1 MFFGIIRKR
10 LTNPFGFFKMIEGVY
25 MSNEQDERTPDHMKA
40 FFPRFRTRGIT
51 GTQIS
56 GGKITGK
63 EQNPKLTG
71 LNWIQEAENM
81 LQTDPVVRRSWHM
94 LRQTLLSASWR
105 FEPGVEGD
113 AVADELARFCNE
125 AFGFDGYAGQMSSPF
140 EEQLGYL
147 LEFVPLGYRY
157 AEEIYKVGPDANGEI
172 KVWLDYYADREPSA
186 HSQWLTRDGQ
196 HLDGVLQ
203 NVVGFTYNPEPIPAN
218 KLLLL
223 TLNRTGSNFEGI
235 GMLRPVWWWWRTKQ
249 RVSNLMCVGLERW
262 AIPTPKVKV
271 DRSQAEMQGLTDAD
285 LNVMIDEAVDQAEAF
300 LSTELS
306 YLVESPVI
314 EFDSYGMTPNL
325 YSQGPLDII
334 KECDNQISQAF
345 LTQFA
350 NLGISDTGSRS
361 VGEVH
366 LSVFRRA
373 AINLCDIVAG
383 QISGVDRRGGGTV
396 GRLIRWNYGAVDPSK
411 LPRLVHTGLDTDD
424 LAESMGML
432 PGLVQSGLLTPDD
445 ELERALR
452 ERLGAGDLPEIA
464 ERSPLDRSMS
474 GKGGV
479 SAFAETLIRRK
490 GR

>member
-1 MFFGIIRKR
+1 
-10 LTNPFGFFKMIEGVY
+10 
-25 MSNEQDERTPDHMKA
+25 
-40 FFPRFRTRGIT
+40 
-51 GTQIS
+51 
-56 GGKITGK
+56 
-63 EQNPKLTG
+63 
-71 LNWIQEAENM
+71 
-81 LQTDPVVRRSWHM
+81 
-94 LRQTLLSASWR
+94 
-105 FEPGVEGD
+105 
-113 AVADELARFCNE
+113 
-125 AFGFDGYAGQMSSPF
+125 
-140 EEQLGYL
+140 
-147 LEFVPLGYRY
+147 
-157 AEEIYKVGPDANGEI
+157 
-172 KVWLDYYADREPSA
+172 
-186 HSQWLTRDGQ
+186 
-196 HLDGVLQ
+196 
-203 NVVGFTYNPEPIPAN
+203 
-218 KLLLL
+218 
-223 TLNRTGSNFEGI
+223 
-235 GMLRPVWWWWRTKQ
+235 
-249 RVSNLMCVGLERW
+249 MCVGLERW

-314 EFDSYGMTPNL
+314 QFDSYGMTPNL